1 MIITRTPFRIS
12 FFGGGTDFPLW
23 YKEHGGAVL
32 STTIDKYC
40 YVSLRKLPPFF
51 DYKHKIVFFSKQEA
65 FNELHE
71 IQHPAVRE
79 VYRFMNVHSGLVMQ
93 HDADLPSHSGLGSSS
108 AFTVG
113 LLHALYSLKG
123 EIVTKKRLGLEAI
136 HIEQEMIRE
145 AVGSQDQLAAAFG
158 GFNRISFSFR
168 ENIEV
173 TPLAVSGSK
182 LSYLQNCLML
192 FFTGFARF
200 AVEIEQDKINNF
212 KVRRKELRLLHALV
226 DEAVEIL
233 NGDVAGY
240 DAFGHLLHET
250 WQLKRS
256 LSSKVSTSDID
267 EIYQRGMDSGALG
280 GKILGAGGG
289 GFILFYV
296 TPENQPRVRAA
307 LSHLVH
313 VPFRF
318 DTLGT
323 QLIYY
328 TQEESGYHEAQAM
341 ADHIVPHHSGSQ
353 PLVLCS

>member
-12 FFGGGTDFPLW
+12 FFGGGTDFPSW
-23 YKEHGGAVL
+23 YREHGGAVL

-51 DYKHKIVFFSKQEA
+51 DFKHKIVFFSKQEA
-65 FNELHE
+65 FNTLEE

-79 VYRFMNVHSGLVMQ
+79 VYRYMNVDSGLVMQ

-113 LLHALYSLKG
+113 LLHALYCMKG
-123 EIVTKKRLGLEAI
+123 EIVTKKRLGMEAI
-136 HIEQEMIRE
+136 HVEQNMIHE
-145 AVGSQDQLAAAFG
+145 AVGSQDQIATAFG
-158 GFNRISFSFR
+158 GFNRIDFSFQ
-168 ENIEV
+168 ENIRV
-173 TPLAVSGSK
+173 TPITISGEK
-182 LSYLQNCLML
+182 LRHLQKSFML
-192 FFTGFARF
+192 FFTGFSRF
-200 AVEIEQDKINNF
+200 AVEIETDKIRNF
-212 KVRRKELRLLHALV
+212 NSRRKELRLLHALV

-233 NGDVAGY
+233 NGDISGY

-256 LSSKVSTSDID
+256 LSAKVSTSEID
-267 EIYQRGMDSGALG
+267 EIYKLGMNAGALG

-289 GFILFYV
+289 GFMLFYV
-296 TPENQPRVRAA
+296 KEENRDNLSNA
-307 LSHLVH
+307 LSHLLH
-313 VPFRF
+313 VPFHF

-328 TQEESGYHEAQAM
+328 TEE
-341 ADHIVPHHSGSQ
+341 
-353 PLVLCS
+353 